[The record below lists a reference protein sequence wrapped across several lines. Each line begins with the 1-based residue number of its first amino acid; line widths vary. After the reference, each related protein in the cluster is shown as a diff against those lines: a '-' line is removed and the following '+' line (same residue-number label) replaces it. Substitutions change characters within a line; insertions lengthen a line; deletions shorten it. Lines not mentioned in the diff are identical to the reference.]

1 MRTNELLRE
10 AFTRSG
16 LTQLRLAELSG
27 VPQGRISDYL
37 RGKHELGLAQLDKL
51 LAALGFRAEIALSP
65 VKHRRVA
72 GMWIGDPGEQNPRVL
87 GPVARRQVIAEL
99 LALSDAMASATPPT
113 PRPEPTPF
121 RELVVANR

>member
-37 RGKHELGLAQLDKL
+37 RGRHQLGLAQLDKL
-51 LAALGFRAEIALSP
+51 LAALGFRAELALLP
-65 VKHRRVA
+65 LKHRRVA
-72 GMWIGDPGEQNPRVL
+72 GMWIGDPSEQNPRVL
-87 GPVARRQVIAEL
+87 DPAARRQVIAEL
-99 LALSDAMASATPPT
+99 LALSDAMTAARPPT
-113 PRPEPTPF
+113 PRPEPKPF
-121 RELVVANR
+121 RELVAASR